1 MRRLHIKYLGYAI
14 SAIAGILI
22 ATGAGPKLVV
32 LAIVVVGVALIIIG
46 DRRGH
51 RRES

>member
-1 MRRLHIKYLGYAI
+1 MRRLQIKYLGYAV

-22 ATGAGPKLVV
+22 ATGTGPKAVV
-32 LAIVVVGVALIIIG
+32 LAIVVVGVALILIG
-46 DRRGH
+46 DRSGH